1 MAVRPNVTPL
11 WIEATFEEEGL
22 DARALVT
29 RTDKNGRITFAS
41 KAYRDMTKYSKQEL
55 IGAPHSIVRHPF
67 MPEGAFK
74 SMWDT
79 IERGE
84 HFNALVMNLRKD
96 GKHYWVDVHVDPI
109 DKNGNITSESS
120 KIEGYVAIRR
130 EPTREEVEDHFK
142 LYSAMRKSELLE
154 KSHLKDWEKEL
165 LEKLKDNSWL
175 SKMIEAIRSK

>member
-1 MAVRPNVTPL
+1 MAVKPNVQPL

-29 RTDKNGRITFAS
+29 RTDLKGIITFAS

-55 IGAPHSIVRHPF
+55 VGAPHSIVRHPF

-79 IERGE
+79 IKQGQ

-109 DKNGNITSESS
+109 DEFGDIVDDPN
-120 KIEGYVAIRR
+120 KIAGYVAIRR
-130 EPTREEVEDHFK
+130 EPTREEVEEHFK
-142 LYSAMRKSELLE
+142 LYAAMRKAELLE
-154 KSHLKDWEKEL
+154 KNSLRDWEEDL
-165 LEKLKDNSWL
+165 LNKLKDPNWEKS
-175 SKMIEAIRSK
+175 MIEAIKSK